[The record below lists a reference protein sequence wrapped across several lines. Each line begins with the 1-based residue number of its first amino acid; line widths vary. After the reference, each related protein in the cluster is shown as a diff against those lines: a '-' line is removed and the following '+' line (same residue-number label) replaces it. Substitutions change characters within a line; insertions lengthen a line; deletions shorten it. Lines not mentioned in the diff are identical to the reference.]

1 MREYSFSRQGV
12 IDFNFLC
19 FREAIHKVFEVRT
32 TKKCALNDPLYDD
45 DDHDPNDLDGEE
57 EVEDEEDDGH
67 LVDGVDEDLRRYDSD
82 DDDDI
87 KLTNNN
93 RVSFFFRINWS
104 IDNKTIFCGFTVRTR
119 YISNI
124 QFFEFP
130 TTVMILSGQFVHRQI
145 ISSYYPI
152 CRKYLFLTQEIS
164 YRNFILI
171 SEING

>member
-93 RVSFFFRINWS
+93 RVSFFF
-104 IDNKTIFCGFTVRTR
+104 G
-119 YISNI
+119 
-124 QFFEFP
+124 
-130 TTVMILSGQFVHRQI
+130 
-145 ISSYYPI
+145 
-152 CRKYLFLTQEIS
+152 
-164 YRNFILI
+164 
-171 SEING
+171 